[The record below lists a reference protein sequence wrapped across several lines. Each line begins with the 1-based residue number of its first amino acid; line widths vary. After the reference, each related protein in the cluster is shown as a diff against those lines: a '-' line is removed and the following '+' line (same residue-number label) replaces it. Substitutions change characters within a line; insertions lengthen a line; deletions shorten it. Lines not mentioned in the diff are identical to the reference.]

1 MTPEQQEILDL
12 IAKVWEKH
20 PEYRFCQ
27 LLGIAFGENEDVD
40 TYYIPDDTLGQLLRL
55 TYCRDL

>member
-20 PEYRFCQ
+20 PEYRFYQ
-27 LLGIAFGENEDVD
+27 LIGNCFGPGD
-40 TYYIPDDTLGQLLRL
+40 TYHVQDGTFRQRFRL
-55 TYCRDL
+55 TYYRDM